1 MICTSRTV
9 QVLWMFFSVTDITK
23 SEIIHSIRLDQNFS
37 GITFHPHISHINH
50 DPNAY
55 SESDIEAMLKVI
67 SRRFFHVIVRPD
79 IEAPSNDS
87 STIQSN
93 TYIQRIAAK
102 LNKKSQISQ
111 INSFKFKLMLTID
124 VDNDANLRT
133 VLKNVD
139 YALLLAAEA
148 NLIHPGTVS
157 ALLLNV
163 DDIEKNT
170 SNNISI
176 QVMSY
181 IRNQKQA
188 LNQDLQVGIWI
199 VTEDCGSSYIPKYTL
214 LVLQH
219 ADFVIFYNVPTT
231 IQVGFGAQIASQS
244 IIFQFSICEKRLR
257 RSFPSNLQIM
267 WSTFSSSLESEGYGH
282 NFFITYWKL
291 MSDWAARN
299 KQLLYFMEAFDTPL
313 INYPRISSSHR
324 GWWRLKRADI
334 IDITE
339 NSFVEKINV
348 SRSGSDGSKPK
359 NKEENVDSLSITTIV
374 LIALAI
380 GLVLFLLLGVAM
392 FMLYRNVKNLQ
403 TQRLN
408 KEDYEEFMN
417 GNTDS
422 GGPGAEAGGNCLEM
436 LRLPYDKKQYELD
449 KTSFTIDYKSL
460 LGTGTFGSVY
470 KGTIHD
476 TNKECAFKLTQ
487 PSCSITTLKGLLSEI
502 KLLSYLGNHE
512 NIVALI
518 GSYTAEL
525 RNGIVYVVIELCNG
539 GSLEKFL
546 RAQERNYTNVA
557 SESTR
562 KLNDGGKILYKRFN
576 WEHDMLRWCVE
587 ISSGLEYIASKNV
600 VHADI
605 AARNI
610 LLTSNLTAKISDFGL
625 SRRMYDYTNYVKKQQ
640 EPLPWRWMSI
650 EALRS
655 LEFSEKSDV
664 WAFGVT
670 MWEIFSVGDTPY
682 PGLSWNLDFVGELQK
697 GLRLQRPQYS
707 TEEIYL
713 LMLECWNPNPTNRC
727 SFKELKSTLTNL
739 DAGFDRT

>member
-1 MICTSRTV
+1 MSGIKNRLV
-9 QVLWMFFSVTDITK
+9 FFDKKEHVETLQK
-23 SEIIHSIRLDQNFS
+23 SEAIEFDRNFT
-37 GITFHPHISHINH
+37 GITFNPRISHINH

-55 SESDIEAMLKVI
+55 SASDIEAMLKVI
-67 SRRFFHVIVRPD
+67 SRRFSKVVVRTG
-79 IEAPSNDS
+79 IKALSNDS
-87 STIQSN
+87 STIQSI
-93 TYIQRIAAK
+93 TYTQLIAAK

-111 INSFKFKLMLTID
+111 INSFKFKLMLTIEIND
-124 VDNDANLRT
+124 DANLRT
-133 VLKNVD
+133 VLKNAD

-157 ALLLNV
+157 ALLFSVL
-163 DDIEKNT
+163 DIGKNK

-181 IRNQKQA
+181 IRNQ
-188 LNQDLQVGIWI
+188 NQTMNQGLQIGLWI
-199 VTEDCGSSYIPKYTL
+199 LMKNCVYSSNTYIPKYTR
-214 LVLQH
+214 LVLRH
-219 ADFVIFYNVPTT
+219 ADFVIFHHGPTAA
-231 IQVGFGAQIASQS
+231 QVGFGAQIASQS
-244 IIFQFSICEKRLR
+244 IIFQYSICEKRLR
-257 RSFPSNLQIM
+257 RSFPGNLQIM
-267 WSTFSSSLESEGYGH
+267 WSTSSLSLESEGYGH
-282 NFFITYWKL
+282 SFFITYWKL

-299 KQLLYFMEAFDTPL
+299 KQLLYFLEAFDTPL
-313 INYPRISSSHR
+313 IRYRKISSNHR
-324 GWWRLKRADI
+324 GCWRLKRADI

-339 NSFVEKINV
+339 NSFVEKIN
-348 SRSGSDGSKPK
+348 
-359 NKEENVDSLSITTIV
+359 
-374 LIALAI
+374 
-380 GLVLFLLLGVAM
+380 GVAI
-392 FMLYRNVKNLQ
+392 FMVYRNVKNLQ

-422 GGPGAEAGGNCLEM
+422 GGPGAEKGGNCLEM
-436 LRLPYDKKQYELD
+436 LRLPYDKKQYELH

-470 KGTIHD
+470 KGTIHHS
-476 TNKECAFKLTQ
+476 NKECAFKLTQ

-502 KLLSYLGNHE
+502 KLLSYLGNHK

-525 RNGIVYVVIELCNG
+525 RNGVVYVVIELCGG
-539 GSLEKFL
+539 GSLENFL

-562 KLNDGGKILYKRFN
+562 KYDGGGKILNKHFN

-600 VHADI
+600 VHADV

-682 PGLSWNLDFVGELQK
+682 PGLSWSLDFVGELQK

-707 TEEIYL
+707 TEEIYQ
-713 LMLECWNPNPTNRC
+713 LMLECWHPNPTNRC
-727 SFKELKSTLTNL
+727 SFTELKSTLTNI
-739 DAGFDRT
+739 DAGFDRI